1 MRTWT
6 DREKLINEYRRD
18 LKDLK
23 RQHNAITSKRY
34 TYKVKDH
41 SKEVSKIHDDR
52 TAEELSAQKTL
63 AEAIDSTEYALF
75 WLINGHERR
84 FDEKGITDL
93 SKEQRTQ
100 YWGDIKELESYYKLT
115 NEVVEVRELT
125 DDEQQVLTEVLGLL
139 DMTEKDVFISI
150 YAKQNTEEET
160 ANYLNMTKSAVK
172 YYKKRVQKKIY
183 DYNNI
188 GYQLSFC

>member
-1 MRTWT
+1 MRKWT
-6 DREKLINEYRRD
+6 DREKLIEEYKRD

-23 RQHNAITSKRY
+23 RQHSAITCKRY
-34 TYKVKDH
+34 TYKVK
-41 SKEVSKIHDDR
+41 ENGREISKINDDR
-52 TAEELSAQKTL
+52 TAEELSAQKTI

-93 SKEQRTQ
+93 SKDQRTQ
-100 YWGDIKELESYYKLT
+100 LWGDIKELESYYKLT
-115 NEVVEVRELT
+115 NEVVEVRKLT
-125 DDEQQVLTEVLGLL
+125 DEEQQVLAEVLGLM

-160 ANYLNMTKSAVK
+160 ANYLDMTKSAVK
-172 YYKKRVQKKIY
+172 YYKKRVQQKID